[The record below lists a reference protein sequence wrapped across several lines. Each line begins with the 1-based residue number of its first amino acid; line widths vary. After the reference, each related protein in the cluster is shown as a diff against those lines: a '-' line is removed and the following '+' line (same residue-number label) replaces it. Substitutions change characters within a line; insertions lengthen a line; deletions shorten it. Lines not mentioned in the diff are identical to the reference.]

1 MSESEASGYIVP
13 GLFLVH
19 FFHSLD
25 SLECEVALKLQKI
38 TIVWLKGLKLIVSD
52 IFSCKTGR
60 AKIDN
65 PMKGQHIGVMLTNG
79 KAPAFGKCR
88 AAHGND
94 IIPIELPVGVLES
107 VEKTIVARDHFF
119 HDCPVP

>member
-13 GLFLVH
+13 GLFLVY
-19 FFHSLD
+19 FFH

>member
-1 MSESEASGYIVP
+1 M
-13 GLFLVH
+13 
-19 FFHSLD
+19 
-25 SLECEVALKLQKI
+25 
-38 TIVWLKGLKLIVSD
+38 IVSD

-107 VEKTIVARDHFF
+107 VEKQLLLEITSFTTVQFRRSAEEQSTNLLRRKMG
-119 HDCPVP
+119 